1 MPDKKPHRTKKTKI
15 QLATAAGI
23 SNQWLH
29 AILSGK
35 GRASIDTAEKLA
47 QETDSNPIPW
57 AKGDFA
63 GLAAI
68 MEKYID
74 EGEEET

>member
-1 MPDKKPHRTKKTKI
+1 MTTKKTHRTKKTKL
-15 QLATAAGI
+15 QLAASAGI

-29 AILSGK
+29 AILSGR

-47 QETDSNPIPW
+47 QETNSNPLPW

-63 GLAAI
+63 TLAAI
-68 MEKYID
+68 IEKYL
-74 EGEEET
+74 GEEET